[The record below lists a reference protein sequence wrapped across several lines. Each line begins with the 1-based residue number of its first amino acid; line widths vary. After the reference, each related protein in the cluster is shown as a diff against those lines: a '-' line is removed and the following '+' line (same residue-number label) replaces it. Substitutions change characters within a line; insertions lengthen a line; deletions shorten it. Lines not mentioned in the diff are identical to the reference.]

1 MEYLPGGESLV
12 GDAAE
17 ISAGTGALLELLAP
31 AFPNIT
37 WTPTEYIPPQRVTST
52 DTQWARWGKIGRG
65 AQDLTTIDAH
75 LSHFPNCER
84 ALAFD
89 LRSDPWPAPLR
100 SLDLIICA
108 NLLHITPWICAERLF
123 DGASRA
129 LRPGG
134 QFILYGAFTVDGEFI
149 GDSNKAFDKFCRS
162 TRGFGLKELRDLE
175 RLAADVGL
183 ACTTPRAMPAN
194 NLLLRFVKAE
204 RGPLQK
210 MLSWA
215 GVEELVL

>member
-1 MEYLPGGESLV
+1 LW
-12 GDAAE
+12 
-17 ISAGTGALLELLAP
+17 I
-31 AFPNIT
+31 FI
-37 WTPTEYIPPQRVTST
+37 
-52 DTQWARWGKIGRG
+52 
-65 AQDLTTIDAH
+65 
-75 LSHFPNCER
+75 
-84 ALAFD
+84 
-89 LRSDPWPAPLR
+89 
-100 SLDLIICA
+100 
-108 NLLHITPWICAERLF
+108 LHITPWICAERLF

-183 ACTTPRAMPAN
+183 ACSTPRAMPAN

>member
-1 MEYLPGGESLV
+1 MRFTQ
-12 GDAAE
+12 A
-17 ISAGTGALLELLAP
+17 
-31 AFPNIT
+31 
-37 WTPTEYIPPQRVTST
+37 TPPP
-52 DTQWARWGKIGRG
+52 
-65 AQDLTTIDAH
+65 
-75 LSHFPNCER
+75 ER
-84 ALAFD
+84 AAQ
-89 LRSDPWPAPLR
+89 P
-100 SLDLIICA
+100 
-108 NLLHITPWICAERLF
+108 
-123 DGASRA
+123 
-129 LRPGG
+129 RPV
-134 QFILYGAFTVDGEFI
+134 YGAFTVDGEFI